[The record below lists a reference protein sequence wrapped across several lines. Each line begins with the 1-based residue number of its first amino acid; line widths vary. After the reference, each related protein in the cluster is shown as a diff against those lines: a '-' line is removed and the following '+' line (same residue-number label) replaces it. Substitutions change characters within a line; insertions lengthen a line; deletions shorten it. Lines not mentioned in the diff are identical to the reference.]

1 MLFYLN
7 LFHITQASFDFSF
20 LQNFA
25 YLENLWNLQSV
36 QLTTVAFAIWVNID
50 SQFLKDL
57 GSTSVPYKISLYLLI
72 REWKLK
78 LFQQSLETEGLANLV
93 FLQ

>member
-36 QLTTVAFAIWVNID
+36 QLTTVAFAIWVNI
-50 SQFLKDL
+50 S
-57 GSTSVPYKISLYLLI
+57 ISEGFGKYE
-72 REWKLK
+72 R
-78 LFQQSLETEGLANLV
+78 SL
-93 FLQ
+93 